1 LTHQLLDSTHT
12 MGGEFMITFF
22 NRKELLM
29 SYNFRQVDN
38 LREILQANRIDY
50 FVKVSGPRSAAS
62 IGTGRSRMY
71 SFGHDR
77 NLERYIVYVHKHDW
91 EYGMH
96 LLRKL

>member
-1 LTHQLLDSTHT
+1 
-12 MGGEFMITFF
+12 MITFF

-29 SYNFRQVDN
+29 SYDLRQVDN

-62 IGTGRSRMY
+62 IGAGRSRMY

-77 NLERYIVYVHKHDW
+77 NMERYIVYVHKHDW
-91 EYGMH
+91 EYAMH
-96 LLRKL
+96 PLRKL